1 MSLHRIDQPAS
12 DPTTR
17 PTSDTSIPGTASAQ
31 PRDRRASHPGPT
43 WGIWPLVER
52 VLPSTVAVLTTHGAE
67 QGGGSGM
74 VLTEDG
80 LILTNSH
87 VVAETDT
94 ITVQLSDGRTAPG
107 AVVGINSII
116 TSAPFTAQ

>member
-43 WGIWPLVER
+43 WAIRPLVER
-52 VLPSTVAVLTTHGAE
+52 VLPSTVAVLTTHASRARRRIGH
-67 QGGGSGM
+67 G
-74 VLTEDG
+74 LTEDG

-87 VVAETDT
+87 VVAERGRIDDT
-94 ITVQLSDGRTAPG
+94 IYRAAQPTGGPPPSDVRSCTLR
-107 AVVGINSII
+107 
-116 TSAPFTAQ
+116 